1 MRALLNVDD
10 ARSRAKRR
18 LPRVAFDFIDGGSD
32 DEVTLRENRRAFER
46 VALRPRQL
54 VSVAERTLG
63 VTVAGQ
69 QIDMPVILSPTGMS
83 RIAGGGGDLA
93 GAVGAGRRN
102 TIFTLSTMATHT
114 IEEVA
119 AVATGP
125 LWFQLYLVKDPAV
138 NAELVARAEAAG
150 YKALVVTV
158 DVPVLSVRERDVRN
172 GLTVPPKLRLH
183 TAFDM
188 LRRPRW
194 LREQFP
200 PMTFVNFKNTS
211 RTSPKKA
218 VAHAKWV
225 RENLAHA
232 GASLAD
238 LVDLRGRWSGPLLV
252 KGIVT
257 AEDARTAIDA
267 GADGIVVSNHGGR
280 QLDGCI
286 TSLVALPEIADAVG
300 DRAEVLLDGGVRRG
314 TDVVKALS
322 LGAKACM
329 VGRPWL
335 WGAACGGADG
345 VEDVLRLLYEE
356 TDRSLA
362 LVGRP
367 SVAELDRSAVQL
379 GSEAI

>member
-1 MRALLNVDD
+1 M
-10 ARSRAKRR
+10 
-18 LPRVAFDFIDGGSD
+18 
-32 DEVTLRENRRAFER
+32 
-46 VALRPRQL
+46 
-54 VSVAERTLG
+54 
-63 VTVAGQ
+63 
-69 QIDMPVILSPTGMS
+69 
-83 RIAGGGGDLA
+83 
-93 GAVGAGRRN
+93 
-102 TIFTLSTMATHT
+102 
-114 IEEVA
+114 
-119 AVATGP
+119 
-125 LWFQLYLVKDPAV
+125 
-138 NAELVARAEAAG
+138 
-150 YKALVVTV
+150 
-158 DVPVLSVRERDVRN
+158 
-172 GLTVPPKLRLH
+172 
-183 TAFDM
+183 
-188 LRRPRW
+188 
-194 LREQFP
+194 
-200 PMTFVNFKNTS
+200 
-211 RTSPKKA
+211 
-218 VAHAKWV
+218 
-225 RENLAHA
+225 
-232 GASLAD
+232 
-238 LVDLRGRWSGPLLV
+238 
-252 KGIVT
+252 T